1 MISNRLRTIASFVP
15 NNTNV
20 ADIGSDHGYLLMQL
34 FDSGHSGFLLG
45 VENKKG
51 PFETLKF
58 NVNKNK
64 YKNKI
69 NISYSNGLN
78 DVTNDYS
85 TIAIAGM
92 GADNIIE
99 IVNQNINKLVFI
111 DHIIVDSHTKTYEIR
126 HFFVNLGYKIDK
138 EVIIL
143 EDNVF
148 YEIIRFSKGNEIY
161 SELDFKYGPLLRK
174 NKTQIFIDYYKQQIE
189 KINNILLNIDS
200 DLKRKNELIN
210 SLSEI
215 NGMLK
220 DS

>member
-1 MISNRLRTIASFVP
+1 MISNRLKTIASFVP

-34 FDSGHSGFLLG
+34 FDGGHTGFLLG

-51 PFETLKF
+51 PFEALKF

-69 NISYSNGLN
+69 NISCSDGLN

-85 TIAIAGM
+85 TIVIAGM

-99 IVNQNINKLVFI
+99 IVNQNINKLAFI
-111 DHIIVDSHTKTYEIR
+111 NHFIIDSHTKTIEIR
-126 HFFVNLGYKIDK
+126 HFFVNLGYKIDE
-138 EVIIL
+138 EVILL

-148 YEIIRFSKGNEIY
+148 YEIIRFSKGNELY
-161 SELDFKYGPLLRK
+161 SELDYKYGPLLRK
-174 NKTQIFIDYYKQQIE
+174 NKTPVFINYYRQQIE
-189 KINNILLNIDS
+189 KISDILLNIDS
-200 DLKRKNELIN
+200 DSKRKNELLNNLI
-210 SLSEI
+210 EI
-215 NGMLK
+215 NEMLK